1 MNGPRD
7 PDVYRSIRSGPAVEI
22 RVKGSRF
29 AAVAIAVAADGEARA
44 HVDRLRRRDH
54 DATHH
59 CSAYRIG
66 PPGDVRERF
75 DDDGEPSSTAG
86 KPILAAIEGR
96 EIHDALVVVTRWFGG
111 TKLGAGGLV
120 RAYGGCAGE
129 TLDRA
134 RLVPWVQRVTVIVRY
149 PWSDSGLV
157 DGVLRSRGIEPDET
171 LYDAAVHVKV
181 ALPIETARDLEIAL
195 RDASSGRIKAE
206 IS

>member
-1 MNGPRD
+1 MAHTLQGPVRH
-7 PDVYRSIRSGPAVEI
+7 VSETIQ
-22 RVKGSRF
+22 GSRF
-29 AAVAIAVAADGEARA
+29 VGHAHPISSLSEVEGVLAEIRAATAGASHHAWAARLADGAERA
-44 HVDRLRRRDH
+44 H
-54 DATHH
+54 
-59 CSAYRIG
+59 
-66 PPGDVRERF
+66 
-75 DDDGEPSSTAG
+75 DDGEPGGTAG
-86 KPILAAIEGR
+86 APILARLQGR
-96 EIHDALVVVTRWFGG
+96 DLVDLVVVVTRWFGG